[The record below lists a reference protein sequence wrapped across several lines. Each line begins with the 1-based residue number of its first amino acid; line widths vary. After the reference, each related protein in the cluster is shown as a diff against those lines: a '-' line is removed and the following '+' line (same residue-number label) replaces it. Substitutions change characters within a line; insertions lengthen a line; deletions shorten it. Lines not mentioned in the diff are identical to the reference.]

1 MFSLPIDSYTSY
13 LYIVGMSDIFYAQV
27 LGMNKQK
34 TMYYVRRAINGMA
47 AEGANR
53 ELAIPLSP
61 VPTANGGGMTSAPTN
76 YTNLFAV
83 CMKEGQKV
91 FLIGFTTLGAGATGN
106 TPMKSPR
113 VENGGTGITH
123 SSGSGMRVHGDGSVS
138 MFADQ
143 WSQWILEPTSQNG
156 FAQFRHMT
164 IKWWTGWLSFLGL
177 EDTGKLSLYLSKKIN
192 KAVLPTSL
200 DAPPDDI
207 KYELGTLDT
216 DGIVKWAIRCDANQA
231 KQYDFT
237 MNGELAN
244 LTEKKAIHYEQKQTL
259 AGIKATLDVDVN
271 GSLKYTVA
279 GPKVST
285 TFGLRSESSGGSGSG
300 QAHILIKGSENT
312 AEIVFDTEGT
322 DMMKITINKD
332 KFAFTVDKKGNVKF
346 ATAADAKILM
356 GGEGNEQVLLTE
368 SYAKLIIDNHTHLSP
383 VGPTGPPIPIP
394 APPVVKAGPKNVTT
408 YKVKAE

>member
-1 MFSLPIDSYTSY
+1 
-13 LYIVGMSDIFYAQV
+13 MSDIFYAQV

-61 VPTANGGGMTSAPTN
+61 VPTANGGGMMSAPTN

-207 KYELGTLDT
+207 KYEIGSLDT
-216 DGIVKWAIRCDANQA
+216 DGIVKWAIRCNANQT

-244 LTEKKAIHYEQKQTL
+244 LTEKKAIHYEQKQAL

-300 QAHILIKGSENT
+300 QAHVLVEGSENT
-312 AEIVFDTEGT
+312 AEVIVDVERENIVEV
-322 DMMKITINKD
+322 KINKD
-332 KFAFTVDKKGNVKF
+332 KCVISIDKEGNIIFKQAPNAKMYLGGKEAGQLLVTEAWVKQIFANHMHP
-346 ATAADAKILM
+346 TAA
-356 GGEGNEQVLLTE
+356 
-368 SYAKLIIDNHTHLSP
+368 P
-383 VGPTGPPIPIP
+383 GPPSPPIPIP
-394 APPVVKAGPKNVTT
+394 PIPAMAAAKTNFFTFKIFG
-408 YKVKAE
+408 E